1 MKRTFL
7 LLLII
12 SFTSCGNLTKPK
24 ITDEVFEPTIDSLY
38 TQCRDLK
45 GLGKLHIGS
54 TTLWQAKRDKG
65 ITISGYSRT
74 PSFVGGY
81 WGANILYDGF
91 DMGEYLNKKATTIK
105 QWEITDIANKY
116 QIGTLEIEDVC
127 LAFYRDTLVAISFE
141 CSDEMLKHYISKYGN
156 GKGRKYDYFYSRG
169 KYGEKGYFSEH
180 KRIENRTWMNKYVTM
195 EYKYS
200 SVYRTSTSQRR
211 GEISS
216 SKSCVI
222 SSNRRYNDFINTLE
236 KHKTNF
242 KNQKKKKKENSF
254 NSL

>member
-45 GLGKLHIGS
+45 GLGKLHIGN

-81 WGANILYDGF
+81 WGANILYDEF

-105 QWEITDIANKY
+105 QWEITDIANNITTTANISTKVKPFFLFFTVFTATVFCNY
-116 QIGTLEIEDVC
+116 I
-127 LAFYRDTLVAISFE
+127 FY
-141 CSDEMLKHYISKYGN
+141 
-156 GKGRKYDYFYSRG
+156 
-169 KYGEKGYFSEH
+169 
-180 KRIENRTWMNKYVTM
+180 
-195 EYKYS
+195 
-200 SVYRTSTSQRR
+200 
-211 GEISS
+211 
-216 SKSCVI
+216 
-222 SSNRRYNDFINTLE
+222 DF
-236 KHKTNF
+236 
-242 KNQKKKKKENSF
+242 
-254 NSL
+254 